1 MAWNLTLQDA
11 SFRGVAFEVEA
22 VEDRGENALVVHEY
36 PFRPGAEVEN
46 MGRKARV
53 IPVTALFWGVAY
65 EAKVKALVA
74 AFEEDGPGELI
85 HPVFGSCNVMV
96 RNWRIRHSAERHDYA
111 EVPFEAVEAAADNPF
126 FGAASSRSLA
136 EQALD
141 AVTSGL
147 AEALG
152 LAESELG
159 RTLAQWAEA
168 AANVKARV
176 ELELQGVL
184 NVLDAGRESLRSVL
198 SYVDM
203 PAAFLADA
211 RAIVR
216 GARADAQSAASSV
229 TAAFSTLSN
238 ALPLPSLTTDTA
250 ARRYAVGAAAY
261 GPVWVSGPQS
271 ALAGR
276 AEARRALR
284 LPRPAPVA
292 DTPPA
297 AGSARTPRGQAVLCV
312 ILIGLAELADA
323 VATALK
329 ADMAAPCLTPNE
341 IESLAG
347 NVRARLDDALHYAA
361 AALPSGAVHAVT
373 DNLRTTA
380 RGVWQLAEA
389 ALNARPPLVCHV
401 TDRPCNFHA
410 LAHRL
415 YGDYARADELRR
427 INPQVKHPNFIAK
440 GQELLIY
447 AR

>member
-11 SFRGVAFEVEA
+11 SFRGVPFEVEA

-203 PAAFLADA
+203 PSAFLADA
-211 RAIVR
+211 GLVKSR
-216 GARADAQSAASSV
+216 GDSTGSDQIN
-229 TAAFSTLSN
+229 TAFDRFGVCVYSGRRNFAF
-238 ALPLPSLTTDTA
+238 
-250 ARRYAVGAAAY
+250 
-261 GPVWVSGPQS
+261 
-271 ALAGR
+271 
-276 AEARRALR
+276 
-284 LPRPAPVA
+284 
-292 DTPPA
+292 
-297 AGSARTPRGQAVLCV
+297 
-312 ILIGLAELADA
+312 I
-323 VATALK
+323 
-329 ADMAAPCLTPNE
+329 
-341 IESLAG
+341 
-347 NVRARLDDALHYAA
+347 
-361 AALPSGAVHAVT
+361 
-373 DNLRTTA
+373 
-380 RGVWQLAEA
+380 
-389 ALNARPPLVCHV
+389 
-401 TDRPCNFHA
+401 
-410 LAHRL
+410 LAHIKQPPYL
-415 YGDYARADELRR
+415 HKQSP
-427 INPQVKHPNFIAK
+427 PQAWKASEYLANI
-440 GQELLIY
+440 
-447 AR
+447 